1 MGLASQ
7 AEEGN
12 DSLGALEEQY
22 EAMEQKIK
30 ELNATK
36 DERVAK
42 IDQLREKVNRMK
54 KRGRSLK
61 KLGRNFE
68 RQMSE
73 IEADSAK
80 VKKTMRAHIKGFTP
94 FLKEQVAH
102 MKVLVRKQKQDYKDA
117 KLNFKRENKIKL
129 KKKLEEDFDAT
140 DDDFEK
146 LEKKVDNIIRKEKR

>member
-1 MGLASQ
+1 
-7 AEEGN
+7 
-12 DSLGALEEQY
+12 
-22 EAMEQKIK
+22 
-30 ELNATK
+30 
-36 DERVAK
+36 
-42 IDQLREKVNRMK
+42 MK

-73 IEADSAK
+73 IKADSAK
-80 VKKTMRAHIKGFTP
+80 VKKVMRAHIKGFTP

-129 KKKLEEDFDAT
+129 KLKKKLESDFDCT

-146 LEKKVDNIIRKEKR
+146 LNKKVENMIRKDKRLNRR